1 MKKRW
6 LPFFLCLLLVA
17 GLILVGLFL
26 SRKNRAS
33 GVEVFVPTAQSPS
46 ANDITEDR
54 SLSQLVSDN
63 SMIKISAV
71 IKTDGLGYQINDKKK
86 AYFEKG
92 EDGTSFQ
99 VVDART
105 RKTVFTGRID
115 SKNTGDFSEVTAPG
129 VYYIEAAHVGRS
141 EQFVIVEDKYRDMA
155 ESLYQEFFACAK
167 AEETDTADRLQI
179 LSWILRYADTYP
191 DTAAYSFLADEASKR
206 DGSGYLSGCMEI
218 ADDLMEEIAD
228 AGAEELCLYSAAM
241 ASLSQKIQA
250 YDRERS
256 NTYLKEAVG
265 TYANATQRKNELSD
279 EAWIFYAA
287 AQLYKTTGQS
297 SYRVV
302 VEQYLKAASEK
313 DWFVKDDPEEKQ
325 QADEA
330 FVFGLVVYLQT
341 TAKVDV
347 DLCENGMKMLMRQ
360 AEAYGEMTE
369 DDFYNGFGNDGTS
382 RLITDR
388 LYVIAI
394 VEHVIVSQEYNNIL
408 KAAIHNLGGCNKD
421 GQIYLSEQG
430 IIRMDWDEPGS
441 DAVNAAA
448 YYYLL
453 GQICESDYKEKESIR
468 SETMES
474 EEP

>member
-6 LPFFLCLLLVA
+6 LPFFLCLLFVA
-17 GLILVGLFL
+17 GLILTGLFL
-26 SRKNRAS
+26 SKKNRAR
-33 GVEVFVPTAQSPS
+33 GVEVFVPTVQSPS

-63 SMIKISAV
+63 TVLKVSAV

-92 EDGTSFQ
+92 EDEASFQ

-115 SKNTGDFSEVTAPG
+115 SRHTGDFSKVTDPG
-129 VYYIEAAHVGRS
+129 VYYIEAAHIGRS
-141 EQFVIVEDKYRDMA
+141 EQFVIVEDKYKDMA
-155 ESLYQEFFACAK
+155 ESLYQEFFADAK
-167 AEETDTADRLQI
+167 AKDTDFYDKLQI

-206 DGSGYLSGCMEI
+206 AGNGYLSGCMEI
-218 ADDLMEEIAD
+218 ADDLTDEMQG
-228 AGAEELCLYSAAM
+228 AGAEELCLYSAVM

-250 YDRERS
+250 YDKERA

-265 TYANATQRKNELSD
+265 AYANAAQRKNELTD

-287 AQLYKTTGQS
+287 AQLYRTTGQS
-297 SYRVV
+297 AYRVAT
-302 VEQYLKAASEK
+302 EQYLKAAGEK
-313 DWFVKDDPEEKQ
+313 DWFIQDDPEEKQ
-325 QADEA
+325 RADEA
-330 FVFGLVVYLQT
+330 FVFGLVAYLQT

-347 DLCENGMKMLMRQ
+347 DLCENGMKMLIRQ

-369 DDFYNGFGNDGTS
+369 DDFYNGFGSDATS

-408 KAAIHNLGGCNKD
+408 KAAIHNLGGCNED
-421 GQIYLSEQG
+421 GQIYLSEHG
-430 IIRMDWDEPGS
+430 IIRTDWDEPGS